1 MGMGTA
7 RDIGYTCQMTDTTE
21 QQDPTME
28 EILSSIRRIINEDG
42 DEVTDSLKA
51 ATSSDEIPPFKP
63 AANLAARLAPE
74 PEPQPQPETESEPVA
89 DNEIL
94 ELTEFAD
101 NPDDDGGA
109 EADAETIVSD
119 DAVSQTHQS
128 FSELS
133 ALMVAGYE
141 GADNTLEGLVR
152 ELLKP
157 MLKAYLDENLPRV
170 VEEMVAKEI
179 ARISRRN

>member
-1 MGMGTA
+1 MGTA

-42 DEVTDSLKA
+42 DEVADSVKA

-63 AANLAARLAPE
+63 VANPAARLAPE
-74 PEPQPQPETESEPVA
+74 PEPQPETESEPVA

-101 NPDDDGGA
+101 NPDDDDDGGA
-109 EADAETIVSD
+109 EADAEKIVSD